1 MKGKIS
7 LTGAFDAGSSSFLLS
22 GAVVTDF
29 VAGTDAAAAAT
40 SNVT

>member
-1 MKGKIS
+1 MNWKIS

-22 GAVVTDF
+22 GAVITGF
-29 VAGTDAAAAAT
+29 VAGTDSAGAAT